1 MNHNYA
7 NADATC
13 LMVSIKRRRK
23 RSSRAKRNISM
34 MNSSLESKNVAVVVI
49 LKYTRQKCDRHTAA
63 AHGKIF
69 QYRDCV
75 CTECVIK
82 LPRRSLLNEYHS
94 TFAIAFALN
103 LVDLFLAW
111 SLFPALTVRV
121 LTFHFSFLF

>member
-1 MNHNYA
+1 
-7 NADATC
+7 
-13 LMVSIKRRRK
+13 
-23 RSSRAKRNISM
+23 M

-75 CTECVIK
+75 CTEFVIK
-82 LPRRSLLNEYHS
+82 LPRRSLLNEYHCS

-103 LVDLFLAW
+103 LADLFLAW
-111 SLFPALTVRV
+111 SLFLALTVRV
-121 LTFHFSFLF
+121 LTFHFSFSF

>member
-1 MNHNYA
+1 
-7 NADATC
+7 
-13 LMVSIKRRRK
+13 MVSIKRRCK

-34 MNSSLESKNVAVVVI
+34 MNSSLESKNVTVAVI

-82 LPRRSLLNEYHS
+82 LPRRSLLNEYHCS

-103 LVDLFLAW
+103 LVLVSRLNCTRSNLSFFFPFLGKYRTRL
-111 SLFPALTVRV
+111 SSPSEGSR
-121 LTFHFSFLF
+121 